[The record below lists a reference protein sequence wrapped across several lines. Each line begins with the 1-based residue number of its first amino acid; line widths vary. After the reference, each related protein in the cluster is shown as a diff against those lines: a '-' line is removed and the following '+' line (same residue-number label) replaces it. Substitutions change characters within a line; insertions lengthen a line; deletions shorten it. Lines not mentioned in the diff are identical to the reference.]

1 MSTITTT
8 KASVQQH
15 LDLSKIFWVKG
26 ISPEQSLTILKESG
40 YKVNNIS
47 YDAAK
52 VAQGIAMILA
62 ISSGIQSGKLSSSK
76 KNGLTINK
84 PKEV

>member
-1 MSTITTT
+1 MSTITTV

-15 LDLSKIFWVKG
+15 LDLSKIFWAKG
-26 ISPEQSLTILKESG
+26 ISPEESLVVLKESG
-40 YKVNNIS
+40 YKLNGIS
-47 YDAAK
+47 YEATR

-62 ISSGIQSGKLSSSK
+62 ISEGVKCGKLSATK
-76 KNGLTINK
+76 AKGLTISK

>member
-1 MSTITTT
+1 MSTVTTT

-15 LDLSKIFWVKG
+15 LDLSKVFWAKG
-26 ISPEQSLTILKESG
+26 ISPEDSLVVLKQSN
-40 YKVNNIS
+40 YKVNGVS
-47 YDAAK
+47 YEGTR

-62 ISSGIQSGKLSSSK
+62 ISEGVKSGKLSATK
-76 KNGLTINK
+76 AKGLTITK

>member
-1 MSTITTT
+1 MSTVTT

-15 LDLSKIFWVKG
+15 LDLSKIFWAKA
-26 ISPEQSLTILKESG
+26 ISPEQSLVVLKESG
-40 YKVNNIS
+40 YKVNGFS

-62 ISSGIQSGKLSSSK
+62 ISSGIKSGKLSSSK

>member
-1 MSTITTT
+1 MVNTTT

-15 LDLSKIFWVKG
+15 LDLSKIFWANG
-26 ISPEQSLTILKESG
+26 ISPEQSLVVLKESG
-40 YKVNNIS
+40 YKVNGLS
-47 YDAAK
+47 YEATR

-62 ISSGIQSGKLSSSK
+62 ISEGVKLGKLSATK
-76 KNGLTINK
+76 AKGLTISK

>member
-1 MSTITTT
+1 MSTITT

-26 ISPEQSLTILKESG
+26 ISPEQSLVVLKESG
-40 YKVNNIS
+40 YKVNGLS
-47 YDAAK
+47 YEATR

-62 ISSGIQSGKLSSSK
+62 ISEGVKLGKLSATK
-76 KNGLTINK
+76 AKGLTISK

>member
-1 MSTITTT
+1 MSSLTII

-15 LDLSKIFWVKG
+15 LDLSKILWAKG

-40 YKVNNIS
+40 YKVSGVS

-52 VAQGIAMILA
+52 VAQGIAMILT
-62 ISSGIQSGKLSSSK
+62 ISSGIKSGKLSSSK

>member
-1 MSTITTT
+1 MSTITTI

-15 LDLSKIFWVKG
+15 LDLSKIFWAKG
-26 ISPEQSLTILKESG
+26 ISPEQSLVVLKESG
-40 YKVNNIS
+40 YKVSGVS
-47 YDAAK
+47 YEATR

-62 ISSGIQSGKLSSSK
+62 ISEGVKSGKLSATK
-76 KNGLTINK
+76 AKGLTISK

>member
-1 MSTITTT
+1 MSTVTTT

-15 LDLSKIFWVKG
+15 LDLSKIFWAKG
-26 ISPEQSLTILKESG
+26 ISPEESLVVLKQSN
-40 YKVNNIS
+40 YKVNDIH
-47 YDAAK
+47 YEATR

-76 KNGLTINK
+76 KNGLTISK

>member
-1 MSTITTT
+1 MVTSTT

-15 LDLSKIFWVKG
+15 LDLSKIFWAKG
-26 ISPEQSLTILKESG
+26 ISPEQALVVLKQSN
-40 YKVNNIS
+40 YKLNGIS
-47 YDAAK
+47 YEATR

-76 KNGLTINK
+76 KNGLTITK

>member
-1 MSTITTT
+1 MVNTIT

-15 LDLSKIFWVKG
+15 LDLSKILWAKG
-26 ISPEQSLTILKESG
+26 IDPEQSLVVLKESG
-40 YKVNNIS
+40 YKVNGIS
-47 YDAAK
+47 YDAAR

-62 ISSGIQSGKLSSSK
+62 ISEGIQSGKLSSSK
-76 KNGLTINK
+76 KNGLTITK

>member
-1 MSTITTT
+1 MSSLTII

-15 LDLSKIFWVKG
+15 LDLSKILWAKG
-26 ISPEQSLTILKESG
+26 ISPEQSIVVLKQSN
-40 YKVNNIS
+40 YKVNDIH
-47 YDAAK
+47 YEATR
-52 VAQGIAMILA
+52 VAQGIAMIIA
-62 ISSGIQSGKLSSSK
+62 ISEGIKSGKLSSSK

>member
-1 MSTITTT
+1 MSTVTTT

-15 LDLSKIFWVKG
+15 LDLSKILWAKG

-40 YKVNNIS
+40 YKVNGIS
-47 YDAAK
+47 YEATR
-52 VAQGIAMILA
+52 VAQGISMILA

-76 KNGLTINK
+76 KNGLTISK

>member
-1 MSTITTT
+1 MVNTIQ

-15 LDLSKIFWVKG
+15 LDLSKIFWAKG
-26 ISPEQSLTILKESG
+26 ISPEESLTLLKESG
-40 YKVNNIS
+40 YKVNGIS
-47 YDAAK
+47 YEATR

-62 ISSGIQSGKLSSSK
+62 ISSGIKSGKLSATK
-76 KNGLTINK
+76 AKGLTISK

>member
-1 MSTITTT
+1 MTNTIT

-15 LDLSKIFWVKG
+15 LDLSKIFWAKS
-26 ISPEQSLTILKESG
+26 ISPEQSLVVLKQSN
-40 YKVNNIS
+40 YKLNGLS
-47 YDAAK
+47 YEATR

-62 ISSGIQSGKLSSSK
+62 ISSGIQSGKLSATK
-76 KNGLTINK
+76 AKGLTITK

>member
-1 MSTITTT
+1 MVNTTT

-15 LDLSKIFWVKG
+15 LDLSKILWAKGVSPETSLEYLKSCKYTING
-26 ISPEQSLTILKESG
+26 ISYEGTR
-40 YKVNNIS
+40 
-47 YDAAK
+47 

-62 ISSGIQSGKLSSSK
+62 ISSGIKSGKLSSSK
-76 KNGLTINK
+76 KNGLTISK

>member
-1 MSTITTT
+1 MSTVTIT

-15 LDLSKIFWVKG
+15 LDLSKIFWAKG
-26 ISPEQSLTILKESG
+26 IGPEESLVVLKQSN
-40 YKVNNIS
+40 YKVNDIH
-47 YDAAK
+47 YEATR

-62 ISSGIQSGKLSSSK
+62 ISEGVKLGKLSATK
-76 KNGLTINK
+76 AKGLTITK

>member
-1 MSTITTT
+1 MSTITT

-15 LDLSKIFWVKG
+15 LDLSKIFWAKG
-26 ISPEQSLTILKESG
+26 ISPEQSLVVLKESG
-40 YKVNNIS
+40 YKVNGLS
-47 YDAAK
+47 YEATR

-62 ISSGIQSGKLSSSK
+62 ISEGVKLGKLSATK
-76 KNGLTINK
+76 AKGLTISK

>member
-1 MSTITTT
+1 MSTNTIT

-15 LDLSKIFWVKG
+15 LDLSKILWAKG
-26 ISPEQSLTILKESG
+26 ISPEESLVVLKESG
-40 YKVNNIS
+40 YKINNIS
-47 YDAAK
+47 YEATR

-76 KNGLTINK
+76 KNGLTISK

>member
-15 LDLSKIFWVKG
+15 LDLSKIFWAKG
-26 ISPEQSLTILKESG
+26 ISPEQSLVVLKESG

-76 KNGLTINK
+76 KNGLTISK

>member
-15 LDLSKIFWVKG
+15 LDLSKIFWAKG
-26 ISPEQSLTILKESG
+26 ISPEQSLVVLKESG

-52 VAQGIAMILA
+52 VAQGISMILA

-76 KNGLTINK
+76 KNGLTISK

>member
-1 MSTITTT
+1 MSTITIA

-15 LDLSKIFWVKG
+15 LDLSKIFWAKG
-26 ISPEQSLTILKESG
+26 ISPEQALVALKESG
-40 YKVNNIS
+40 YKINGIS
-47 YDAAK
+47 YEATR

-62 ISSGIQSGKLSSSK
+62 ISSGIQSGKLSATK
-76 KNGLTINK
+76 AKGLTITK

>member
-15 LDLSKIFWVKG
+15 LDLSKIFWAKG
-26 ISPEQSLTILKESG
+26 ISPEQSLVVLKESG
-40 YKVNNIS
+40 YKVSGVS

-76 KNGLTINK
+76 KNGLTISK

>member
-1 MSTITTT
+1 MSTTT

-15 LDLSKIFWVKG
+15 LDLSKILWAKG
-26 ISPEQSLTILKESG
+26 ISPEQSLVVLKESG
-40 YKVNNIS
+40 YKIS
-47 YDAAK
+47 GVSYEATR

-62 ISSGIQSGKLSSSK
+62 ISSGIKSGKLSATK
-76 KNGLTINK
+76 AKGLTVSK

>member
-1 MSTITTT
+1 MVNTTV

-15 LDLSKIFWVKG
+15 LDLSKIFWAKG
-26 ISPEQSLTILKESG
+26 ISPEESLVVLKQSN
-40 YKVNNIS
+40 YKVNDIH
-47 YDAAK
+47 YEATR

-62 ISSGIQSGKLSSSK
+62 ISEGVKLGKLSATK
-76 KNGLTINK
+76 AKGLTITK

>member
-1 MSTITTT
+1 MSTVTTT

-15 LDLSKIFWVKG
+15 LDLSKILWAKG
-26 ISPEQSLTILKESG
+26 VSPEESLIVLKESG
-40 YKVNNIS
+40 YKVNGIS
-47 YDAAK
+47 YEATR

-76 KNGLTINK
+76 KNGLTISK

>member
-1 MSTITTT
+1 MSTNTIT

-15 LDLSKIFWVKG
+15 LDLSKILWAKG
-26 ISPEQSLTILKESG
+26 ISPEQSLTTLKESG
-40 YKVNNIS
+40 YKVNGFS

-62 ISSGIQSGKLSSSK
+62 ISSGIKSGKLSATK
-76 KNGLTINK
+76 AKGLTISK

>member
-1 MSTITTT
+1 MVNSTV

-15 LDLSKIFWVKG
+15 LDLSKILWAKG
-26 ISPEQSLTILKESG
+26 ISPEQSLVFLKESG
-40 YKVNNIS
+40 YKVSGVS
-47 YDAAK
+47 YDATK

-62 ISSGIQSGKLSSSK
+62 ISSGIQSGKLSATK
-76 KNGLTINK
+76 AKGLTITK